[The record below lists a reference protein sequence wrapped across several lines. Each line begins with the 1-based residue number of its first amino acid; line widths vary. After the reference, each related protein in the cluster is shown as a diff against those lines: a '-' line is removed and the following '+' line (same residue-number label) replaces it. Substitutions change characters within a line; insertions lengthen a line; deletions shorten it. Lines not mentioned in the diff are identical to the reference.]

1 MDNELFLNKD
11 GETYQEIMLLILEL
25 QKTLLL
31 MGDNQKFYDNADL
44 KCLLNVS
51 DRTLYR
57 MRKMNKIPFFK
68 VGNKYYYPYSS
79 LTKKL
84 LPKSFFC
91 GVLRV
96 FYFVYI
102 GVLFNF
108 IKNNV
113 SSNFIKYISNE

>member
-11 GETYQEIMLLILEL
+11 GETYQEIMLLLLEL

-31 MGDNQKFYDNADL
+31 MEDNQKFYDNADL

-68 VGNKYYYPYSS
+68 VGNKYYYPIQFFNQKA
-79 LTKKL
+79 LT
-84 LPKSFFC
+84 
-91 GVLRV
+91 
-96 FYFVYI
+96 
-102 GVLFNF
+102 
-108 IKNNV
+108 
-113 SSNFIKYISNE
+113 